1 MPTTKG
7 LELTLY
13 SNIFYLLDLLGIRN
27 FIKQINMDYLYLLLK
42 DADNYEYFMK
52 ELLRTELDLYL
63 DCELFR
69 NIQYIF
75 RKYIKN

>member
-52 ELLRTELDLYL
+52 
-63 DCELFR
+63 
-69 NIQYIF
+69 
-75 RKYIKN
+75 

>member
-63 DCELFR
+63 DC
-69 NIQYIF
+69 
-75 RKYIKN
+75 